1 LDIGGQVLGTQNKGA
16 EGGISLKKEPH
27 IENQGVKIHVALGKY
42 PCPDLWLATA
52 YVPPQDYGK
61 QFPAEEAL
69 EKGTLWP
76 DLYSPYPSDP

>member
-1 LDIGGQVLGTQNKGA
+1 M
-16 EGGISLKKEPH
+16 
-27 IENQGVKIHVALGKY
+27 HVALGKY

-61 QFPAEEAL
+61 QFPVEEAL
-69 EKGTLWP
+69 KKGTLWP